1 LNEAAIN
8 GKTDHLLGLKENV
21 IVGHLIPSGTG
32 MRQYDRMIVGSQEE
46 YDQYSTMRIENQK
59 LPDLRPV
66 TEDKEELTVDFSVT
80 DRRKN
85 YLNIDEEVKAVEEKA
100 LKYPAPEFEEF
111 HPILDRILVM
121 RISDDP
127 EEEMLEDGST
137 RNRRTGLITAAKY
150 RQHSNVGIV
159 LSTGQY
165 VVLSGLRLNMSEFV
179 NVGDKVT
186 YGDYNS
192 EVFLMD
198 RKKAEAICD
207 RLQINYVDDPKGI
220 RVVRVQDVRGVEK
233 LKKAE
238 VANV

>member
-1 LNEAAIN
+1 MNN
-8 GKTDHLLGLKENV
+8 GGDVLARGGASAQFSAGGSDFTDFEGDFIFKGVEEVMTKYGL
-21 IVGHLIPSGTG
+21 
-32 MRQYDRMIVGSQEE
+32 SQEE
-46 YDQYSTMRIENQK
+46 YDQYSAMRLDNQR

-85 YLNIDEEVKAVEEKA
+85 YMGIEENVKTAETNT
-100 LKYPAPEFEEF
+100 LKYPASEFEEF

-159 LSTGQY
+159 LATGQY

-179 NVGDKVT
+179 KPTYKVT

-198 RKKAEAICD
+198 PDKVKAICD
-207 RLQINYVDDPKGI
+207 RLHINYVKDPKGI
-220 RVVRVQDVRGVEK
+220 RIVRVQDVRGVEK
-233 LKKAE
+233 PIEKS
-238 VANV
+238 